1 MNKPYKVMIDP
12 GHGGDRHP
20 GAVNTRLNLLEKH
33 INLSVCRDI
42 LGISCAGDY
51 LFEPKMTRV
60 SDISISLKERCEFA
74 NGVKADAFVS
84 VHCNARYTHRPGIEI
99 ETYHYPGSM
108 KGNNLASLIQQGL
121 LEDVGKIGDVVD
133 RGVKQKAFYVLKHTI
148 MPAALVELGFITD
161 DDEALFLNN
170 PKNQKVMAKAIADAI
185 ELFLEGGGI

>member
-1 MNKPYKVMIDP
+1 MDRPYKVMIDP
-12 GHGGDRHP
+12 GHGGRHP
-20 GAVNTRLNLLEKH
+20 GAVNSRLNLLEKD
-33 INLSVCRDI
+33 INMSVCRHI
-42 LGISCAGDY
+42 LGIACAGDY

-60 SDISISLKERCEFA
+60 SDISISLKERCLFA

-84 VHCNARYTHRPGIEI
+84 VHCNARFRQQPGIEI

-121 LEDVGKIGDVVD
+121 LEDVGKKGSVIN

-161 DDEALFLNN
+161 DDEALFLNEPN
-170 PKNQKVMAKAIADAI
+170 NQKVMAKSITDSI